1 MHTRAAF
8 SHVGDIQI
16 YGMNRY
22 FLIRNVGVVGSN
34 PIISTTEIVRAGK
47 FPGPY
52 CITAQVADDGVR
64 SRQGYAEFASPIPLN
79 RFAATLTLAATGGSP
94 CYRRSR
100 TDEVGKPLTCFA
112 FLPFQLSP

>member
-1 MHTRAAF
+1 
-8 SHVGDIQI
+8 
-16 YGMNRY
+16 MNRY
-22 FLIRNVGVVGSN
+22 FLIRNVGVVDSN

-112 FLPFQLSP
+112 FLLFQLSP